1 MAIKTV
7 CRQTAVGLL
16 GQVAHPVH
24 IQSQLL
30 VAQTLA
36 NRQLVLAVKF
46 PCLQIFTQIS
56 GDRERILCLQFL
68 FITLKFHVS
77 LSLKGQ
83 MRRTPLPT

>member
-24 IQSQLL
+24 INGQLL

-36 NRQLVLAVKF
+36 NRQLGLAVKF
-46 PCLQIFTQIS
+46 PLI
-56 GDRERILCLQFL
+56 
-68 FITLKFHVS
+68 
-77 LSLKGQ
+77 
-83 MRRTPLPT
+83 